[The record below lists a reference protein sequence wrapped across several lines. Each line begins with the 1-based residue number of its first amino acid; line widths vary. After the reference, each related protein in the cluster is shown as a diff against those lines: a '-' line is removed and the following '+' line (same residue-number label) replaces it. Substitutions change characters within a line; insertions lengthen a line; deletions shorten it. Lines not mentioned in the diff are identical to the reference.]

1 MNLSKLTE
9 RFNDSK
15 FDPVYIFMLV
25 SLVLRLVTFMGISE
39 GDDLSYTLLANRFA
53 NGDMAAGFIFDIR
66 WVVFVPVALLYKIF
80 GVNDITSIAPT
91 FIYGIASVWLAY
103 RIVLAETDKLTAS
116 IATLLYLSFPII
128 LIYGNFLQVAP
139 SLEFF
144 TLLTVYSFQRGIK
157 SEKIGWFILG
167 GFAIGGIFF
176 ARTTGLF
183 IAPLASFYVW
193 YRKGFNKKT
202 VLWIAC
208 AALCSLVLPA
218 VQGLVYLNIHGDF
231 FHHIAI
237 SKKGID
243 YQDRMFDVDPKD
255 LFFYIRT
262 MFVEGNFANWKMFGL
277 NGYAIT
283 ASILACIALMCMKKA
298 GKEVVF
304 LIWFLSY
311 FLFMTFAPTSFSP
324 YTTLIRN
331 IRYAIIFILPVCAIY
346 GIFLG
351 RMLKSGRTALTIT
364 AIVLFLTLFISNIAF
379 SAHDSVRFK
388 ERRKEQKES
397 IDALLK
403 DYPDAKFYLAD
414 KNIGRRIS
422 YYSGYKNN
430 NYQHIRSLQQ
440 IREPGVFLMLRRFPG
455 SVSRLYIPKEKQL
468 KLRKDPPKG
477 MTFKKKLPFFLV
489 YEVDPEI
496 LNSKE
501 KEKEKK

>member
-1 MNLSKLTE
+1 MDIGKFTEKFNKLPFE
-9 RFNDSK
+9 
-15 FDPVYIFMLV
+15 PVYIFMIIAFI
-25 SLVLRLVTFMGISE
+25 LRLVTFMGISE
-39 GDDLSYTLLANRFA
+39 GDDLSYTLLAHRFA
-53 NGDMAAGFIFDIR
+53 NGDMAANFIFDIR
-66 WVVFVPVALLYKIF
+66 WVVFVPVAVLYKIF

-103 RIVLAETDKLTAS
+103 KIVLEETDKLTAS

-193 YRKGFNKKT
+193 YRKGFNRKT
-202 VLWIAC
+202 ILWIAC
-208 AALCSLVLPA
+208 AALCSLVLPI
-218 VQGLVYLNIHGDF
+218 VQGFVYLNIHNDF
-231 FHHIAI
+231 FHHIVI
-237 SKKGID
+237 SKKGIE

-262 MFVEGNFANWKMFGL
+262 MFTHGNFANWRMFGL
-277 NGYAIT
+277 NGYCIA
-283 ASILACIALMCMKKA
+283 ASTIACIVLIFMKKA
-298 GKEVVF
+298 GKEVIF

-331 IRYAIIFILPVCAIY
+331 TRYAIIFLLPVCAIY
-346 GIFLG
+346 GIFLDK
-351 RMLKSGRTALTIT
+351 MLKSGKTALQTA
-364 AIVLFLTLFISNIAF
+364 AIVVFLAVFISNIAF
-379 SAHDSVRFK
+379 SVDNSRRFK
-388 ERRKEQKES
+388 DRRVVQKAS
-397 IDALLK
+397 IDELLK
-403 DYPDAKFYLAD
+403 AYPDTRIYLAD
-414 KNIGRRIS
+414 KNIGRRIA

-430 NYQHIRSLQQ
+430 NYKHIRSLKQ
-440 IREPGVFLMLRRFPG
+440 IKEPGVFLILKNMPA
-455 SVSRLYIPKEKQL
+455 SVSRFYIPKEELL
-468 KLRKDPPKG
+468 KMRKDPPEG
-477 MTFKKKLPFFLV
+477 MTLKKRLPFFYV

-496 LNSKE
+496 LN
-501 KEKEKK
+501 KKKQ

>member
-1 MNLSKLTE
+1 MDFNKLTAK
-9 RFNDSK
+9 FNDSK
-15 FDPVYIFMLV
+15 FNPVYILMLV
-25 SLVLRLVTFMGISE
+25 SFVLRLTTFMGISE

-53 NGDMAAGFIFDIR
+53 NGDFSAGFIFDIR
-66 WVVFVPVALLYKIF
+66 WVVYVPVALLYKIF

-103 RIVLAETDKLTAS
+103 KIVLEETDKLTAS
-116 IATLLYLSFPII
+116 IATLLYLSFPIV

-144 TLLTVYSFQRGIK
+144 TLLTVYSFQRGLK
-157 SEKIGWFILG
+157 SEKIGWFVLG
-167 GFAIGGIFF
+167 GLAIGGIFF

-193 YRKGFNKKT
+193 YKKGFNKKT
-202 VLWIAC
+202 ILWIAC

-218 VQGLVYLNIHGDF
+218 VQGLVYLSVHGDF
-231 FHHIAI
+231 FHYITI

-277 NGYAIT
+277 NGYFIT
-283 ASILACIALMCMKKA
+283 ASVIACIAGICMKKA
-298 GKEVVF
+298 GKEVIF
-304 LIWFLSY
+304 FIWYLSY

-331 IRYAIIFILPVCAIY
+331 IRYGIIFLLPVCAIY
-346 GIFLG
+346 GIYLS
-351 RMLKSGRTALTIT
+351 RMLKSRHLALNIT
-364 AIVLFLTLFISNIAF
+364 AVVVVLTLFISNIAF
-379 SAHDSVRFK
+379 SVHDSRRFK
-388 ERRKEQKES
+388 DRRTEQKSS
-397 IDALLK
+397 IEALLK
-403 DYPDAKFYLAD
+403 DYPDATFYLAD
-414 KNIGRRIS
+414 KNIGRRIA

-430 NYQHIRSLQQ
+430 NYQHIRSLKQ
-440 IREPGVFLMLRRFPG
+440 IKKPGVFLMLRRFPG
-455 SVSRLYIPKEKQL
+455 SVSRLYIPKEEQL
-468 KLRKDPPKG
+468 KLRKNPPKG

-489 YEVDPEI
+489 YEVDPET
-496 LNSKE
+496 LSKGTE
-501 KEKEKK
+501 KEKQQ

>member
-1 MNLSKLTE
+1 MDLKKFTE
-9 RFNDSK
+9 KFNKSS
-15 FDPVYIFMLV
+15 FDPVYIFMITALF
-25 SLVLRLVTFMGISE
+25 LRLVTFMGISE

-53 NGDMAAGFIFDIR
+53 NGDMTANFIFDIR

-91 FIYGIASVWLAY
+91 FLYGISSVWLAY
-103 RIVLAETDKLTAS
+103 RIVLEETDRLTAS
-116 IATLLYLSFPII
+116 IATLLYISFPII

-183 IAPLASFYVW
+183 IAPLASIYVW

-202 VLWIAC
+202 VFWIAC
-208 AALCSLVLPA
+208 AALCSLVLPI
-218 VQGLVYLNIHGDF
+218 VQGLVYLSIHNDF
-231 FHHIAI
+231 FHHITI
-237 SKKGID
+237 SKSGID

-262 MFVEGNFANWKMFGL
+262 MFVKGDFANWKMFGL
-277 NGYAIT
+277 NGYFIT
-283 ASILACIALMCMKKA
+283 ASTIACLILFFMKKA
-298 GKEVVF
+298 GKETLF
-304 LIWFLSY
+304 FIWFISY

-346 GIFLG
+346 GIFLNK
-351 RMLKSGRTALTIT
+351 MLQSRNMALQITAVVIFLTI
-364 AIVLFLTLFISNIAF
+364 FISNIVF
-379 SAHDSVRFK
+379 SIEDSRRFK
-388 ERRKEQKES
+388 DRRSAQKTSVE
-397 IDALLK
+397 ALIK
-403 DYPDAKFYLAD
+403 DYPDTQIYLAD

-422 YYSGYKNN
+422 YYSGYKVN
-430 NYQHIRSLQQ
+430 NYKRIHSLKQ
-440 IREPGVFLMLRRFPG
+440 IKKPGIFLIPKIMPA
-455 SVSRLYIPKEKQL
+455 SVSRFYIPKEELL
-468 KLRKDPPKG
+468 KIRKNPPVG
-477 MTFKKKLPFFLV
+477 MTLKKKFPFFYL

-496 LNSKE
+496 LNKE
-501 KEKEKK
+501 KQQ